1 VDIKTMKRLLLA
13 ASALCLLSGGAAQAK
28 EWVVTVGARVSAA
41 PPYEGA
47 AYQRILPSPTL
58 SVRPA
63 DRPYRFTPPDGG
75 TTFSL
80 IDSDHFVFGP
90 MARFRYQ
97 RQDEGKLVGLKDIKW
112 AAEPGA
118 FVDIYPVKWLRLRG
132 ELRHGVGGHTG
143 FVADVGGDLIYTAKN
158 GGKWDFSLGPRV
170 GWGDRKYLDRY
181 FGVTP
186 LEAARSPFVNRAY
199 APSSGRRY
207 AGVEFATAYHL
218 SDRWTVKGDVGY
230 RKLTDKAANSPIVIL
245 AGDVDQYSG
254 SLGISYN
261 FGLHL

>member
-1 VDIKTMKRLLLA
+1 MKRLLLA
-13 ASALCLLSGGAAQAK
+13 AGALSLLTATAAEAK
-28 EWVVTVGARVSAA
+28 DWVVSVGARVSAA

-47 AYQRILPSPTL
+47 DYQRILPSPTL

-63 DRPYRFTPPDGG
+63 DRPYRFVPPDGG

-90 MARFRYQ
+90 MARFRY
-97 RQDEGKLVGLKDIKW
+97 RRDDTGKLAGLKDIKW

-118 FVDIYPVKWLRLRG
+118 FVDIYPVKWLRMRG
-132 ELRHGVGGHTG
+132 ELRHGVGGHAG
-143 FVADVGGDLIYTAKN
+143 FVADVGADLIYTGQN
-158 GGKWDFSLGPRV
+158 GSKWDFSIGPRV

-186 LEAARSPFVNRAY
+186 REAALSPFVNRAY

-218 SDRWTVKGDVGY
+218 DDRWVVKADVGY
-230 RKLTDKAANSPIVIL
+230 RKLTDKAANSPIVQL
-245 AGDVDQYSG
+245 AGDVDQFSG
-254 SLGISYN
+254 SVGISYS

>member
-1 VDIKTMKRLLLA
+1 MKSLLLA
-13 ASALCLLSGGAAQAK
+13 VSALTLLSAGAAEAK
-28 EWVVTVGARVSAA
+28 DWIVNVGARVQAL

-47 AYQRILPSPTL
+47 SYQRILPSPTL
-58 SVRPA
+58 SVRSA
-63 DRPYRFTPPDGG
+63 DRPYRFVPPDGG
-75 TTFSL
+75 TTFAL
-80 IDSDHFVFGP
+80 IESDHFVFGP
-90 MARFRYQ
+90 MARFRYR
-97 RQDEGKLVGLKDIKW
+97 RQDEGKLIGLRDIKW

-143 FVADVGGDLIYTAKN
+143 FVADVGGDLIYT
-158 GGKWDFSLGPRV
+158 GQKWDFSIGPRV

-186 LEAARSPFVNRAY
+186 QEAAASPFINRAY

-207 AGVEFATAYHL
+207 AGVEFASAYHL
-218 SDRWTVKGDVGY
+218 NERWTIKGDVGY
-230 RKLTDKAANSPIVIL
+230 RKLTDKAKNSPIVIL

-254 SLGISYN
+254 SLGISYA